1 MDAPPTVPAAA
12 ARAKLNHMSD
22 AVETFLG
29 SFGDEVG
36 AIARAA
42 RRLVL
47 DVLPEA
53 LETLDRGN
61 RIVGYATGPR
71 ARKDTWA
78 GVAPHASHVNL
89 QLANG
94 ALLDDP
100 TGLLEGT
107 GKRVRHVKLRSVDDV
122 ERPQLRNLLATS
134 LARHLSDTVP

>member
-1 MDAPPTVPAAA
+1 
-12 ARAKLNHMSD
+12 
-22 AVETFLG
+22 
-29 SFGDEVG
+29 
-36 AIARAA
+36 
-42 RRLVL
+42 
-47 DVLPEA
+47 
-53 LETLDRGN
+53 
-61 RIVGYATGPR
+61 
-71 ARKDTWA
+71 
-78 GVAPHASHVNL
+78 VNL

>member
-1 MDAPPTVPAAA
+1 V
-12 ARAKLNHMSD
+12 SD
-22 AVETFLG
+22 EIDEFLG
-29 SFGDEVG
+29 DCAEEVA
-36 AIARAA
+36 AISRAA
-42 RRLVL
+42 RRLVF
-47 DVLPEA
+47 DVFPDA
-53 LETLDRGN
+53 RETLDRGN